1 MVDDGHAIN
10 LKVVELQ
17 GLPTS
22 IANYEHLG
30 DFGVE
35 SVDGTNGRNLP
46 NDPN

>member
-1 MVDDGHAIN
+1 MGDDGHAIN

-17 GLPTS
+17 GLLTS
-22 IANYEHLG
+22 IVNYEHLG

-46 NDPN
+46 NDIN